1 MSLRRGDQVE
11 LVNPDSLLLE
21 REEGPR
27 TCVRAQFRKVGASTP
42 GHFIVTLFH
51 TKSGSPK
58 SGVSIDAENP
68 LQFKQDRR
76 GAEIYISPSEIMEI
90 WAWGLSGWGLGGAG
104 PGRAGM
110 GPGWVGLGAGLGGAG
125 LGLVGLAGGGSP
137 PGQGRAV

>member
-1 MSLRRGDQVE
+1 M
-11 LVNPDSLLLE
+11 
-21 REEGPR
+21 
-27 TCVRAQFRKVGASTP
+27 A
-42 GHFIVTLFH
+42 TLFH
-51 TKSGSPK
+51 TQSGSPE
-58 SGVSIDAENP
+58 SDVSIDALNP

-137 PGQGRAV
+137 PGQGRAGQDRAV